1 MQPLP
6 DSEYPFGSFTRGA
19 SVGDEGERAIEHAST
34 DVDLNSGLAIFLLDP
49 YFGGDGRSAAGPH
62 RALADGHSVGAAG
75 GHRGAKNRDAWR
87 DRRIRLVYRA
97 PEPGRQREDL
107 DRSPF
112 ATSALTS
119 LRKERLNMCR
129 PMKLAIRGFLP

>member
-49 YFGGDGRSAAGPH
+49 YFGGDGLVLVVRHRDPDKTWTIRHPSSWRHGGRRRSSRRG
-62 RALADGHSVGAAG
+62 SV
-75 GHRGAKNRDAWR
+75 
-87 DRRIRLVYRA
+87 V
-97 PEPGRQREDL
+97 P
-107 DRSPF
+107 
-112 ATSALTS
+112 
-119 LRKERLNMCR
+119 C
-129 PMKLAIRGFLP
+129 

>member
-1 MQPLP
+1 MW
-6 DSEYPFGSFTRGA
+6 FCHTRP
-19 SVGDEGERAIEHAST
+19 E
-34 DVDLNSGLAIFLLDP
+34 DVDLFYLPYGLRQDRIARWLT
-49 YFGGDGRSAAGPH
+49 GT
-62 RALADGHSVGAAG
+62 VTG

-129 PMKLAIRGFLP
+129 PVKLAIPGDTRLPAITTGKRTVRSP